1 MGVKRIDAQEGST
14 PVPLGI
20 GALRNAGHAVLRTVL
35 VEVPQWGGTVMLR
48 ELNGAQ
54 RTQMIEKIVDLY
66 RVTSNK
72 DMSGADLRAAFES
85 AAQVV
90 KLTWVDADGNPVI
103 ANQDDYDLLLR
114 QPLDVVMEVAGEAL
128 KLSGM
133 APDAVTEAKKNSTKT
148 RKPVSGSSL
157 PPS

>member
-1 MGVKRIDAQEGST
+1 MGVKRVNAQESGA

-20 GALRNAGHAVLRTVL
+20 GALRNAGHATLRTVL

-48 ELNGAQ
+48 ELNGTQ

-72 DMSGADLRAAFES
+72 EMSGADLRQAFES

-90 KLTWVDADGNPVI
+90 KLAWVDGDGNPVI
-103 ANQDDYDLLLR
+103 QNQDDYDLLLR
-114 QPLDVVMEVAGEAL
+114 QPLDVVLEVAGEAL
-128 KLSGM
+128 RLSGM
-133 APDAVTEAKKNSTKT
+133 APESVTEAKKNSSTTKT
-148 RKPVSGSSL
+148 RASGTH
-157 PPS
+157 